1 MIPKALFGLER
12 VILYGP
18 CKAPIE
24 IRIEGTLK
32 GPSAPKQ
39 FLGLD
44 NWINFGYMDGF
55 TLSGNGTIDGQ
66 GASAWPYND
75 CSTNSN
81 CKKIPIVRNLNS
93 LSIYVYTILKFY
105 LLLKLIYYLTI
116 NKIQSM
122 RFDFISNGHVTGITS
137 LNPKFFHINVLG
149 CKNFVIE
156 HVNTIAPEQS
166 PNTDGIHIGRSNGVI
181 IANTKISTGDD
192 CISIGDGTKNLTIK
206 SVDCGPGH
214 GISIGSLG
222 KFVGEQPVDL
232 IIVQHCNIRK
242 TMNGVRIKSF
252 PSTSVKTNVSNVHF
266 EDIFMEDVSN
276 PILIDQS
283 YCPHNMCSQQVRK

>member
-1 MIPKALFGLER
+1 MASFQFEAVIFFFFFLLASNANGVRVFDVTKYGAIPGGKSDISQALCNAFKQACASTSPSQVLIPKALFGLER

-81 CKKIPIVRNLNS
+81 CKKIPI
-93 LSIYVYTILKFY
+93 
-105 LLLKLIYYLTI
+105 
-116 NKIQSM
+116 SM

-232 IIVQHCNIRK
+232 IIVQHSAEVAHPR
-242 TMNGVRIKSF
+242 VDALS
-252 PSTSVKTNVSNVHF
+252 
-266 EDIFMEDVSN
+266 
-276 PILIDQS
+276 
-283 YCPHNMCSQQVRK
+283 